1 MSTTL
6 DLTYIPYEDCTYRN
20 CVFAS
25 IRDVLHKD
33 TITKEAK
40 QLYNVVF
47 SNLKGLMLVPRYNS
61 SFYFVTF
68 LNAFSKE
75 SEIYLIKY
83 KSEMPTMYHRYKA
96 LKERLMQGRVI
107 RRLHS
112 NRGKEYIGHNF

>member
-6 DLTYIPYEDCTYRN
+6 DLTYIPYEDCTCGD
-20 CVFAS
+20 CVSAS
-25 IRDVLHKD
+25 MRDVPYRD
-33 TITKEAK
+33 TIAKEAK

-47 SNLKGLMLVPRYNS
+47 FDLKGLMLVPRYDGS
-61 SFYFVTF
+61 LYFVTF
-68 LNAFSKE
+68 FNAFSKE

-83 KSEMPTMYHRYKA
+83 KSEMPAMYYRYKA

-112 NRGKEYIGHNF
+112 DRGKEYMGYNF